1 MCAVRQ
7 VCGINFFEKINIFP
21 SKIIAI
27 PLFKRM
33 RALKKSKHKKSKNQN
48 KKTMN
53 TIKFYKFAVVVLC
66 TLFAVAI
73 TSCSDDDDDN
83 SKLKFNPSSVT
94 VAVGSSQ
101 TVAVAG
107 GTEAYTIKSSD
118 EKIAKASVNKS
129 TITVSGVKEGKA
141 TMIVTDSKKITG
153 SFNVTVKK

>member
-1 MCAVRQ
+1 
-7 VCGINFFEKINIFP
+7 
-21 SKIIAI
+21 
-27 PLFKRM
+27 
-33 RALKKSKHKKSKNQN
+33 
-48 KKTMN
+48 MN